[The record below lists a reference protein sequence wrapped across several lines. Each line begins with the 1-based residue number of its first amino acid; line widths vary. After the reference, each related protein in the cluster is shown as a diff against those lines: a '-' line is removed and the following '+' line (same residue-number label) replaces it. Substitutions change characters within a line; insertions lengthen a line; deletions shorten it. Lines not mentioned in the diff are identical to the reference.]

1 MKGQK
6 GFTLLELM
14 ITLSILG
21 VLLPAAFAMFIT
33 NIRAQTKV
41 LVLQEVKRNGD
52 AALNTIE
59 TLIKTQGESME
70 QLDGTPICNTS
81 GSSYSGDVYFVDEN
95 GNRFMFNRDSNSEQ
109 IASNSAS
116 TVYLTTDNVDV
127 TSFSLTCERESQFA
141 APLISVSFAIEQGR
155 TTTRAE
161 EQSSLNYQTK
171 IRLRSF

>member
-1 MKGQK
+1 
-6 GFTLLELM
+6 M
-14 ITLSILG
+14 ITLSIIG
-21 VLLPAAFAMFIT
+21 VLLPSAFALFIA

-59 TLIKTQGESME
+59 TLIKTQAKSME
-70 QLDGTPICNTS
+70 QLDGTQVCSSS
-81 GSSYSGDVYFVDEN
+81 GSSYSGDVYFVDDD
-95 GNRFMFNRDSNSEQ
+95 GSRFMFNRDVDTEQ
-109 IASNSAS
+109 IASNSATS
-116 TVYLTTDNVDV
+116 VYLTTDNVNV

-141 APLISVSFAIEQGR
+141 SPLISVAFSIEQGR

-161 EQSSLNYQTK
+161 EQSTLNYQTK